1 MTRISDPS
9 SNDSHFVSYDIGLVA
24 ALSTLHFE
32 LLSLNRDNPRKIG
45 FIFTRT
51 PELEQATQEYFA
63 GRLVVDARSFFENT
77 KMLKN
82 RIFSSAV

>member
-1 MTRISDPS
+1 MTRKFDST
-9 SNDSHFVSYDIGLVA
+9 SNDSHFLSYDIGLVA
-24 ALSTLHFE
+24 ALTTLHFE
-32 LLSLNRDNPRKIG
+32 LLSLDRTNSRKIG
-45 FIFTRT
+45 FIFPQT

-63 GRLVVDARSFFENT
+63 GRLSVDARSFFENI